1 VGAESSADAI
11 QAMKAAAATEAAAMV
26 PDGSYVGVGTGST
39 VAYFIEALSDPSRYF
54 SGAVASSLETEALLV
69 AACIPVYDMSVVGR
83 LSLYVDGADEIDPE
97 LRLIKGAGGAM
108 TREKICAFSAEKF
121 VCIADASKYTGE
133 ALGRAPIPIE
143 VIPMAH
149 ALVLE
154 AIREM
159 GGDPELR
166 DADLTDNG
174 NEIIDCTGLDL
185 SDPEQLEITLESLP
199 GVVGS
204 GVFAHRRADIAL
216 IGAQDGVLRLGT
228 PAE

>member
-1 VGAESSADAI
+1 
-11 QAMKAAAATEAAAMV
+11 MV

-39 VAYFIEALSDPSRYF
+39 VAYFIEALADPSRYF
-54 SGAVASSLETEALLV
+54 SGAVASSIETEALLT
-69 AACIPVYDMSVVGR
+69 AAFIPVYDLSVVGR

-108 TREKICAFSAEKF
+108 TREKICAASAEMF
-121 VCIADASKYTGE
+121 VCIADESKYTGD
-133 ALGRAPIPIE
+133 ALGRASIPIE

-149 ALVLE
+149 SLVLD

-159 GGDPELR
+159 GGEPELR
-166 DADLTDNG
+166 DDYLTDNG

-185 SDPEQLEITLESLP
+185 SDPEQLEIVLESLP

-204 GVFAHRRADIAL
+204 GVFARRRADIAL
-216 IGAQDGVLRLGT
+216 VGTPEGVLRLGT

>member
-1 VGAESSADAI
+1 
-11 QAMKAAAATEAAAMV
+11 MV
-26 PDGSYVGVGTGST
+26 PDGSIIGVGTGST

-54 SGAVASSLETEALLV
+54 SGAVASSLETEALL
-69 AACIPVYDMSVVGR
+69 AAAFIPVYDLSAVGR

-108 TREKICAFSAEKF
+108 TREKICASSAEVF
-121 VCIADASKYTGE
+121 VCIADESKYTGE
-133 ALGRAPIPIE
+133 PLGRASVPIE

-166 DADLTDNG
+166 DGYLTDNG

-185 SDPEQLEITLESLP
+185 SDPERLEITLESLP

-204 GVFAHRRADIAL
+204 GVFARRRADI
-216 IGAQDGVLRLGT
+216 VLLGTPEGIVRLGT